1 MLTQAHRMWGNQWAK
16 ITSQLPGRTENTV
29 KNRWYSAVRF
39 AKRHPSTNTVSNNS
53 LPTESPSPDC
63 ITTPPDNA
71 SLDVSDV
78 TTTTCFA
85 RRFAN
90 KRTLSETE
98 LWNFANK
105 RPKLR
110 VCDHRGDST
119 DGDMIPQLGS
129 TTARQ
134 PSASQN
140 LPCTDYGPLPPTS
153 ASSRAPLASPPDMPH
168 TSTTHDETAATR
180 IITGIVVAQALLE
193 RDWAH
198 LQMLQ
203 SNTLCAVKTAAQT
216 TLKPCE
222 QEATESAETLLQPQ
236 EAHLSEDNSHLQ
248 AREEAAGAESKQQRW
263 RRWQQENAGVCSACL
278 GSETLQ
284 ARTMTGL
291 CEQCGEGPSSLG
303 LMGDKS
309 QNTQKSPIS
318 FIGTVTSAVPPPPRT
333 SRPPRANSLHGS
345 EKLSASTLNARQPV
359 VYTDV
364 LRVHGKAALHFD
376 HAKQLLTDA
385 STRAAGERP
394 SYLLRV
400 RSREEIR
407 GAVFKEETQA
417 KRPSKSDLWMFK
429 GKNVFWSMYV
439 HAVLRRAA
447 RYIYLFVRL
456 IGTNMSTLNPAC
468 LPACQY
474 AWLVQTCRH

>member
-203 SNTLCAVKTAAQT
+203 SNTAKTAAQT

-333 SRPPRANSLHGS
+333 SRPPRANSLQGN
-345 EKLSASTLNARQPV
+345 EKLSASTLHSRQPV

-474 AWLVQTCRH
+474 A